1 MQTLIRFFRRLF
13 GKPVRSRKRKR
24 TMVLLS

>member
-1 MQTLIRFFRRLF
+1 MRTLIQFFRRLF
-13 GKPVRSRKRKR
+13 GKPVRLRKRKR